1 MESGD
6 RLKNRFLDLT
16 LVVGVI
22 MAVYGGLVMVATSS
36 LTLAYD
42 IPAIYPFDFPAYELP
57 LSIYPSGIDPSSE
70 TPFAN
75 WLDQLFHG
83 VVYFL
88 AWTLYYL
95 GYGGFIGGIISIFV
109 GLGSTQRDAAIRL
122 LRRTMADRRVQ
133 VFTAWLAIVV
143 VLIGN
148 PPIFSAFIG
157 GSVMVMTWLAIAVSL
172 GMVAHRFYRRAS
184 SPLAVFVVYPLI
196 VATPV
201 ISSMA
206 TALII
211 PWTTASA
218 MAMSYSLAVVMADQV
233 LDLSVETVLSLGL
246 DRSFRSL
253 LSFWTILAIGVGW
266 LLGLVHLASAYGT
279 GELEFDLRRSN

>member
-6 RLKNRFLDLT
+6 RIKNRFLDLT

-57 LSIYPSGIDPSSE
+57 LSIYPTGLDPSSE
-70 TPFAN
+70 TPFAS

-83 VVYFL
+83 AVYFL

-95 GYGGFIGGIISIFV
+95 GYGGFIGGLISIFV

-122 LRRTMADRRVQ
+122 LQRTAADRRVQ
-133 VFTAWLAIVV
+133 VFTAWLVV
-143 VLIGN
+143 VVALIGN
-148 PPIFSAFIG
+148 PPIFNAFIS
-157 GSVMVMTWLAIAVSL
+157 GSVMVVTWLAIAVSL
-172 GMVAHRFYRRAS
+172 GMLAHRFYKRAS

-201 ISSMA
+201 ISSMT
-206 TALII
+206 TALVI
-211 PWTTASA
+211 PWTTTSA
-218 MAMSYSLAVVMADQV
+218 MAMSYSLAVLMADRV
-233 LDLSVETVLSLGL
+233 LDLSVDTVLALGL
-246 DRSFRSL
+246 ERSFRSL
-253 LSFWTILAIGVGW
+253 LSFWALLAIGVGW
-266 LLGLVHLASAYGT
+266 LLGLVHLASAYGR
-279 GELEFDLRRSN
+279 GDLELGPRRSN